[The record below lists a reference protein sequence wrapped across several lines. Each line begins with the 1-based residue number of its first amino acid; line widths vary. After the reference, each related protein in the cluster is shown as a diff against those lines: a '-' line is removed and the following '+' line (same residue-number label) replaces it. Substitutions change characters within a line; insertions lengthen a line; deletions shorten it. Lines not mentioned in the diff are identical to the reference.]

1 MATRARGWVFTLN
14 NYTDEE
20 ITTII
25 KINGYR
31 YLTFG
36 KEVGENQTKH
46 LQGYIHYH
54 SVKSFNQVKNDLLRS
69 HIEQRRGSLEQ
80 AITYCHKDG
89 DFYEFGERPLTKS
102 EQGQKGGEA
111 YKLKWKRLVELA
123 ESGNLDEIKEIAP
136 AEYVLHFTKFK
147 SLRNYSS
154 TIIDGSLNHEW
165 WYGPTG
171 TGKSRTVW
179 ELFPNHY
186 QKELNKWWCG
196 YNGEDVVVIE
206 EWCPKNECT
215 GSHLKIWADRYPFT
229 AQIKGGSLQKIRPK
243 KIIVLSNYTIDQ
255 CFTNPEDL
263 LPLKRRFTI
272 KHFTEFATA

>member
-1 MATRARGWVFTLN
+1 MSTRARGWVFTLN
-14 NYTDEE
+14 NYTQEDVAH
-20 ITTII
+20 IHDIH
-25 KINGYR
+25 GYR
-31 YLTFG
+31 YLTYG
-36 KEVGENQTKH
+36 KEVGEANTPH
-46 LQGYIHYH
+46 LQGYIHYNT
-54 SVKSFNQVKNDLLRS
+54 VKSFAQVKRDLLRC
-69 HIEQRRGSLEQ
+69 HIEERRGSLEQ
-80 AITYCHKDG
+80 AIDYCHKDG
-89 DFYEFGERPLTKS
+89 EFVELGERPLSKK
-102 EQGQKGGEA
+102 EKGDKGGEA
-111 YKLKWKRLVELA
+111 YKQKWKKLLALA
-123 ESGNLDEIKEIAP
+123 ESGELDKIKEIAP
-136 AEYVLHFTKFK
+136 AEYVLHFPKFK
-147 SLRNYSS
+147 SLRDYQS
-154 TIIDGSLNHEW
+154 TIIDGALGHEW

-255 CFTNPEDL
+255 CFTNVEDL

-272 KHFTEFATA
+272 KHFSEFSVA

>member
-1 MATRARGWVFTLN
+1 MHTFTLSMDIVISR
-14 NYTDEE
+14 TGKKLEKLTLHTCRDIS
-20 ITTII
+20 ITIQS
-25 KINGYR
+25 NR
-31 YLTFG
+31 SLRS
-36 KEVGENQTKH
+36 
-46 LQGYIHYH
+46 
-54 SVKSFNQVKNDLLRS
+54 SVTCYAVTLKNDEAPWSKPL
-69 HIEQRRGSLEQ
+69 
-80 AITYCHKDG
+80 TTVKDG
-89 DFYEFGERPLTKS
+89 EFVELGERPLSKK
-102 EQGQKGGEA
+102 EKGDKGGEA
-111 YKLKWKRLVELA
+111 YKQKWKKLLALA
-123 ESGNLDEIKEIAP
+123 ESGELDKIKEIAP
-136 AEYVLHFTKFK
+136 AEYVLHFPKFK
-147 SLRNYSS
+147 SLRDYQS
-154 TIIDGSLNHEW
+154 TIIDGALGHEW

-255 CFTNPEDL
+255 CFTNVEDL

-272 KHFTEFATA
+272 KHFSEFSVA